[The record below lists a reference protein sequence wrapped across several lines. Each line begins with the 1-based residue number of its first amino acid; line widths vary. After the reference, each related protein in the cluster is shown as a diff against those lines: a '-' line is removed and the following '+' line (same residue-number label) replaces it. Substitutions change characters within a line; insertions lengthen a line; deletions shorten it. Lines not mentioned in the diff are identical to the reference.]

1 MRPDLGWIFQ
11 NRIAMPLGIAVA
23 VYLLVFHRLADRGLW
38 SSHEARAGLNA
49 AWYLNNPGWGPSRLP
64 DGGFELQKPPMSYWL
79 IAMSAWSMGMPYP
92 DSLAIRLPTALAAL
106 ACAGCLVGLGAT
118 RGHVSRGV
126 VAALMLL
133 TMLHFTWLARI
144 ARTDMLLALSLT
156 AGCSCMMQISLFSG
170 WRRFGWASALM
181 LATAFG
187 CLTKGPLAP
196 VLLVSVAMAIALID
210 RSGGIGGMAQR
221 FVWPMASI
229 VLGALIC
236 LPWFLLA
243 DIRTDGRFL
252 EEFFWLHTWGRGLG
266 GTRLREHPWWLYL
279 VQGPFEALPWSPLLL
294 AAAVWLLRSPPSNM
308 VSEDKARRTDATIG
322 MAWLVGI
329 VAVLS
334 MARFKRMDY
343 LLPAFPAVAWVVA
356 CWWED
361 RQYRLT
367 ALLRQRFNWALAG
380 AVALMVA
387 GWTVRLEWFVYQA
400 DSWRDLRPMAVQLD
414 HQLPADRVPVFFQ
427 LEQHE
432 LAYWLKRPIHT
443 CIEWQDLAQVVDS
456 DGACWVVTQRQRL
469 HEGWFVDPGFQ
480 WTLLLDRTASDTTA
494 YEGRSDLVVVTLERR
509 RPPTSMVMAPCPPTP
524 PSAP

>member
-1 MRPDLGWIFQ
+1 
-11 NRIAMPLGIAVA
+11 
-23 VYLLVFHRLADRGLW
+23 
-38 SSHEARAGLNA
+38 
-49 AWYLNNPGWGPSRLP
+49 
-64 DGGFELQKPPMSYWL
+64 
-79 IAMSAWSMGMPYP
+79 
-92 DSLAIRLPTALAAL
+92 
-106 ACAGCLVGLGAT
+106 
-118 RGHVSRGV
+118 
-126 VAALMLL
+126 
-133 TMLHFTWLARI
+133 
-144 ARTDMLLALSLT
+144 
-156 AGCSCMMQISLFSG
+156 
-170 WRRFGWASALM
+170 
-181 LATAFG
+181 
-187 CLTKGPLAP
+187 
-196 VLLVSVAMAIALID
+196 
-210 RSGGIGGMAQR
+210 
-221 FVWPMASI
+221 
-229 VLGALIC
+229 
-236 LPWFLLA
+236 
-243 DIRTDGRFL
+243 
-252 EEFFWLHTWGRGLG
+252 
-266 GTRLREHPWWLYL
+266 
-279 VQGPFEALPWSPLLL
+279 
-294 AAAVWLLRSPPSNM
+294 M

-443 CIEWQDLAQVVDS
+443 CIGWQDLAQVVDS